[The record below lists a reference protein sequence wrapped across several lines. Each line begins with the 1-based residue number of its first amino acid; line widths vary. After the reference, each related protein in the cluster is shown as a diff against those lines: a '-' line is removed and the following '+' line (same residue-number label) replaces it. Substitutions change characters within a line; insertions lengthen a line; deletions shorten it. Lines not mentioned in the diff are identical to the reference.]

1 MLSYAES
8 ALFFV
13 VGPVLWAAG
22 LVLFVR
28 SPLPSARK
36 VTWLLVL
43 IAVGIVAGFLLPFA
57 SIREKFFIVV
67 LLLPALAIADV
78 LLMHSKRG
86 FLFWLRACGFEVCT
100 VFAAAAI
107 ARHAFE
113 FLHVAR

>member
-1 MLSYAES
+1 MLGYLES

-28 SPLPSARK
+28 SPLSSNRK
-36 VTWLLVL
+36 VVWLLAL
-43 IAVGIVAGFLLPFA
+43 LGVGIIAGLLLPFS
-57 SIREKFFIVV
+57 SIRQKFVIV
-67 LLLPALAIADV
+67 LLLLPVLAIADV
-78 LLMHSKRG
+78 VVMGSKRG

-113 FLHVAR
+113 ILRLAR